1 MPERTDYAPGT
12 PSWVDIQTS
21 DPIGAK
27 AFYSAL
33 FGWEYDD
40 RPAGHDAEGNDAIYS
55 MATKNGKHV
64 AAIAPLPMPGVPP
77 HWNTYVTVADADA
90 TAAQVPGAGGSVMMP
105 PFDVMD
111 AGRMAVIADP
121 TGALICI
128 WQATNHIGASLVN
141 EHGTLAW
148 EEVMTPDVSAATA
161 FYTKIFGWE
170 AVPVDMPG
178 MEYTE
183 LKLGSRGIGGAMKPP
198 MEGMPPV
205 WGIYFAVD
213 DADKTA
219 ELAAANGGSVLQPPM
234 DIPPGR
240 MAVIADPAGAMF
252 NIIRMTEPGD

>member
-1 MPERTDYAPGT
+1 MPERTKYAPGT
-12 PSWVDIQTS
+12 PSWVDLQTS
-21 DPIGAK
+21 DPTTAK
-27 AFYSAL
+27 SFYRAL

-40 RPAGHDAEGNDAIYS
+40 QPVGHDADGNESVYS

-77 HWNTYVTVADADA
+77 HWNTYVTVEDVDA
-90 TAAQVPGAGGSVMMP
+90 TAAQVPGAGGSVMMG

-121 TGALICI
+121 TGAMLCL

-141 EHGTLAW
+141 EHGTLSW
-148 EEVMTPDVSAATA
+148 EEVMTPDIPAATA
-161 FYTKIFGWE
+161 FYAKIFGWE
-170 AVPVDMPG
+170 AAPVDMPG

-183 LKLGSRGIGGAMKPP
+183 LKLSGRGVGGAMKPP
-198 MEGMPPV
+198 MEGMPAM

-213 DADKTA
+213 DTDKAA
-219 ELAAANGGSVLQPPM
+219 EIATANGGTVLQPPM

-252 NIIRMTEPGD
+252 NVIKLANPGD